1 MITPKKPLRTLGQQ
15 VTNRGF
21 SKPSLYSVSGLINF
35 GSESNAN
42 FVDVVSV
49 GPITSIDKIY
59 INDTDIETGEFPLS
73 EFYPHTGETETTPF
87 EGNFPYVERAY
98 SINKQADLVE
108 GDDDTSTKTVFKR
121 SVSGV
126 GVAGVRISFTAPQ
139 FTHKDNKNRR
149 KRAQAIF
156 KLHLLDESGNRVKTE
171 TADTPYFYSSDPISV
186 QITVLARDQ
195 DLQRVWDY
203 EVEMDILNNYY
214 RTVVTGNWTASI
226 ATELYRDTQ
235 TYKDV
240 AMVSGKVVSSDVS
253 GSTPK
258 REYLV
263 KGYKVDVPIYS
274 GPNQTFLGQFEKATS
289 NSHAW
294 NAMAVMV
301 DEKWGAGLPLDKI
314 NIADFVEF
322 DKYVS
327 ETLPDGSQRYKHS
340 QELLKA
346 DNYFRIASQIVGAA
360 DGKLYED
367 TSGRIGVLIDRQTDN
382 RRVITSYDIQNE
394 KLKITT
400 VPDKKKTNYVE
411 MEFSDETNNYQK
423 NIISVQDDGAIVK
436 NGLISE
442 KLKSDTCTNPS
453 EALRTIKKVLV
464 NSQVATSTYVL
475 TVGHTHEDVQIGDVI
490 SLYDRRHARVDYCG
504 KTSEGTTLTEIS
516 VDKRTP
522 VNLTGI
528 NNPVLV
534 MDNKRGVPTKV
545 GISGWTDYTITLSTP
560 LQEVPED
567 FTSFAVES
575 SDVNGLKPILM
586 KVMGVTDNKGSYQ
599 VECVSY
605 NDSLFSHIENGT
617 PLVIPLT
624 RIIPDEFEELTGL
637 TVQRSVDG
645 RLFADWDDASVS
657 NYIYYWKKFTNNTE
671 EDPSGTG
678 TIIASGEVT
687 TSEVFLDEN
696 LDPVKYTIYVH
707 IFNRETGDSSF
718 VKEATIDL
726 SVAGTSPIQAPT
738 NLRTEYGGAS
748 FVGRTFNLE
757 WDHDSTPVSGRSLS
771 GYLLKISRDAKD
783 IEIRLPPE
791 TRTYSVTEPQL
802 AEAFGADYDRSF
814 IITLTAY
821 DDLLQTTPDLV
832 EVVSNLSPQVPDV
845 VVNFTGDLELSTVAP
860 LNEDV
865 IGTVV
870 YVWEGETTEGL
881 RPTDARMFRTND
893 LENVDIPEDFL
904 VYDNRSYVF
913 EVAWFD
919 TFGEK
924 SLNYERQVFAFGPD
938 VLTPEPPNLE
948 EPISFEIDA
957 IKVPFIH
964 DGKWLRKLK
973 VYYRLSNS
981 DGGYA
986 VSDVLSFPPANSDTF
1001 YDPATLSGYFI
1012 LRGLEYNSEYEIY
1025 ATVANTS
1032 SVYSVPSNKVIGDVL
1047 PFVDLEEIQR
1057 EIDEANDKIDNLGGV
1072 DRPFTFQDLID
1083 SISVGVFGEYD
1094 NLERVE
1100 DIQSEER
1107 IRKQQYQ
1114 QTSAELETVNGEID
1128 ATITRVDNVEIL
1140 SNGNA
1145 IAINTLDTRVSSAE
1159 WGISGNASNIQAVTL
1174 LANGNVSAI
1183 NALEARV
1190 DSNEDFASAQLV
1202 LNSQYE
1208 SEIDTVTARAFLG
1221 LDINNRVTGINI
1233 QGQPANTTIDFLGDK
1248 VRFVRPDDLTIGFQ
1262 WSAADDEF
1270 IFDGKII
1277 ARDSTFTGTVTAST
1291 ISGTTVN
1298 GGQVNGTSIT
1308 GGTIQGTTISGNTLT
1323 GNTISGETITG
1334 GTISGTTITGS
1345 TLTGAVGRF
1354 IDLRCLNNF
1363 DVSPTAFFENQGTG
1377 EALSCSNVSPV
1388 SGPAIRGKTTAGVAA
1403 IVGEGLVNFDFY
1415 AVSGGYGPFTGGHEG
1430 LIPKDHKYQIG
1441 DIICDKELVNI
1452 SDISNSIFEME
1463 ISNKKCQRN
1472 VRGIYVGR
1480 RELKNQTIPASLK
1493 GFKGSIQF
1501 SKFKDTHD
1509 VARFNA
1515 VGEGVMNVCGRGGDI
1530 EAGDYICS
1538 SDILG
1543 KGMRQEDQDNEKPY
1557 TIAQARGSVTFSR
1570 EDQVKKIAVIYLRG

>member
-1 MITPKKPLRTLGQQ
+1 MITSKKPLRTVGQQ
-15 VTNRGF
+15 ITNQGF

-42 FVDVVSV
+42 FVDVISV
-49 GPITSIDKIY
+49 GPITSIDNIY
-59 INDTDIETGEFPLS
+59 INDTDITTGEFPLS
-73 EFYPHTGETETTPF
+73 EFYIHTGETETTPF

-121 SVSGV
+121 SVSST

-156 KLHLLDESGNRVKTE
+156 KLHLLDENGLRVKTE

-186 QITVLARDQ
+186 QITVLARDE

-214 RTVVTGNWTASI
+214 RTVVTGNWSASI
-226 ATELYRDTQ
+226 ATELYKDTQ
-235 TYKDV
+235 TYKDI

-253 GSTPK
+253 GSTPN
-258 REYLV
+258 REYLIN
-263 KGYKVDVPIYS
+263 GYKVDVPVYS

-301 DEKWGAGLPLDKI
+301 DDKWGAGLPLDKI
-314 NIADFVEF
+314 NIASFVEF

-327 ETLPDGSQRYKHS
+327 EILPDGSQRYKHS

-382 RRVITSYDIQNE
+382 RRVVTSYDIQDE

-400 VPDKKKTNYVE
+400 VPDRKRTNYVE

-423 NIISVQDDGAIVK
+423 NIISVQDDKAIVK

-464 NSQVATSTYVL
+464 NSQVATSTYVI

-490 SLYDRRHARVDYCG
+490 SLYERKHARVNYCG
-504 KTSEGTTLTEIS
+504 KTSEGTTLTNIV

-522 VNLTGI
+522 INLTGI
-528 NNPVLV
+528 DNPVLV
-534 MDNKRGVPTKV
+534 MDNNRGVPTKV
-545 GISGWTDYTITLSTP
+545 AISDWTDSSITLATS
-560 LQEVPED
+560 LQTIPEV

-575 SDVNGLKPILM
+575 SDTNGIKPLLM

-605 NDSLFSHIENGT
+605 NDSLYSHIENGT
-617 PLVIPLT
+617 ELKIPKT
-624 RIIPDEFEELTGL
+624 QIIPDEFEELTGL
-637 TVQRSVDG
+637 TVQRSG
-645 RLFADWDDASVS
+645 EGKLFADWDDASVS
-657 NYIYYWKKFTNNTE
+657 NYVYYWRKFTNNTE

-678 TIIASGEVT
+678 SVIDSGEVT
-687 TSEVFLDEN
+687 ESQVFLEQA

-726 SVAGTSPIQAPT
+726 SVAGASPIQSPI
-738 NLRTEYGGAS
+738 NLRTGYGGTS
-748 FVGRTFNLE
+748 FIGRTFDLQ
-757 WDHDSTPVSGRSLS
+757 WDHDDTPVGDRLLS
-771 GYLLKISRDAKD
+771 GYLLKISREGTDL
-783 IEIRLPPE
+783 EIRLPPE
-791 TRTYSVTEPQL
+791 ARAYSVTEPQL
-802 AEAFGADYDRSF
+802 SQAFGADYDRSF
-814 IITLTAY
+814 IATLTAY
-821 DDLLQTTPDLV
+821 DDLLQTTPELV
-832 EVVSNLSPQVPDV
+832 EVVSNLSPQTPDV
-845 VVNFTGDLELSTVAP
+845 VVNFTGDLELSTVTP

-865 IGTVV
+865 VGTVV
-870 YVWEGETTEGL
+870 YVWEGQSTGGV
-881 RPTDARMFRTND
+881 RPEDARVFRTND
-893 LENVDIPEDFL
+893 LETIDVPEDFL

-938 VLTPEPPNLE
+938 VLTPEPLNLE
-948 EPISFEIDA
+948 APISFEIDS

-964 DGKWLRKLK
+964 NGEWLKKLK
-973 VYYRLSNS
+973 IYYRFSNS
-981 DGGYA
+981 EGAYS
-986 VSDVLSFPPANSDTF
+986 VSDILDFTEIETDTF
-1001 YDPATLSGYFI
+1001 YDQDTLSGYFI

-1032 SVYSVPSNKVIGDVL
+1032 SVYSLPSNVVIGDVL
-1047 PFVDLEEIQR
+1047 PFVDLEEIQK
-1057 EIDEANDKIDNLGGV
+1057 EIDDANEKIDNLGGV

-1083 SISVGVFGEYD
+1083 SVSTGVFGEYD

-1107 IRKQQYQ
+1107 VRKQQYQ
-1114 QTSAELETVNGEID
+1114 QTSAELDTINGEVS

-1140 SNGNA
+1140 SDGNA
-1145 IAINTLDTRVSSAE
+1145 IAISTLETRADNADLS
-1159 WGISGNASNIQAVTL
+1159 ISGNASNIQAVTL
-1174 LANGNVSAI
+1174 QSNGNASAI

-1190 DSNEDFASAQLV
+1190 DSNESFASAQLV
-1202 LNSQYE
+1202 LNAEYE
-1208 SEIDTVTARAFLG
+1208 SEIDTVSARAFLG

-1233 QGQPANTTIDFLGDK
+1233 QGEPANTVIDFLGDK
-1248 VRFVRPDDLTIGFQ
+1248 VRFVRPDDLSVAFQ

-1291 ISGTTVN
+1291 IEGTTINGGNINGVTFTGGSFNGGTFTGNTFIAGTVKGAKIEMIGSNFMKVQSATPFGPNNLIEWYGRKAGNVIGDQPIYGNLGKTNAITYLGDDGSAYFGGTIIAGTLTTAKATSDTASEIEVSSGVFGSN
-1298 GGQVNGTSIT
+1298 GGQIVIACGFSGVATSQSAGVCPSLQNPSVQIRLYEVVGGSYQLAKIENYT
-1308 GGTIQGTTISGNTLT
+1308 GLYSCSQ
-1323 GNTISGETITG
+1323 EG
-1334 GTISGTTITGS
+1334 GDMSQEWEVTGS
-1345 TLTGAVGRF
+1345 FTFFDNQLSTSNREYVLQATLSNMG
-1354 IDLRCLNNF
+1354 L
-1363 DVSPTAFFENQGTG
+1363 ENRSQRLSIVTQ
-1377 EALSCSNVSPV
+1377 EA
-1388 SGPAIRGKTTAGVAA
+1388 
-1403 IVGEGLVNFDFY
+1403 
-1415 AVSGGYGPFTGGHEG
+1415 
-1430 LIPKDHKYQIG
+1430 
-1441 DIICDKELVNI
+1441 
-1452 SDISNSIFEME
+1452 
-1463 ISNKKCQRN
+1463 
-1472 VRGIYVGR
+1472 
-1480 RELKNQTIPASLK
+1480 
-1493 GFKGSIQF
+1493 
-1501 SKFKDTHD
+1501 
-1509 VARFNA
+1509 
-1515 VGEGVMNVCGRGGDI
+1515 
-1530 EAGDYICS
+1530 
-1538 SDILG
+1538 
-1543 KGMRQEDQDNEKPY
+1543 
-1557 TIAQARGSVTFSR
+1557 
-1570 EDQVKKIAVIYLRG
+1570 